1 VRRCYPCFLDVHAA
15 GDLSSRRPEKR
26 LHLAA
31 KPHQLGKNAERHVLH
46 IAHRSAHW
54 RAYVVFSRLLTF
66 PVLFFWAEKPP
77 AFLPSWSGMFVV
89 NAFVVAWML
98 VVGFGLGG
106 WASVTN
112 FVKQIDT
119 FGLFAKCHQCPQV
132 HTQRLGRRR
141 RITS

>member
-1 VRRCYPCFLDVHAA
+1 
-15 GDLSSRRPEKR
+15 
-26 LHLAA
+26 
-31 KPHQLGKNAERHVLH
+31 VL
-46 IAHRSAHW
+46 I
-54 RAYVVFSRLLTF
+54 
-66 PVLFFWAEKPP
+66 FWAEKPP